1 MEEGGYICIYT
12 YIYILE
18 MYFLRCKLRLGGLI
32 KCHYICSST
41 FHKLLRL
48 VFLFMGLSD
57 AFYTKEKNLLLLWL

>member
-1 MEEGGYICIYT
+1 
-12 YIYILE
+12 

-32 KCHYICSST
+32 NICSST

>member
-1 MEEGGYICIYT
+1 
-12 YIYILE
+12 

-48 VFLFMGLSD
+48 VFLFYGFIRRILYKREKLIAAVAVGAR
-57 AFYTKEKNLLLLWL
+57 AFLAD